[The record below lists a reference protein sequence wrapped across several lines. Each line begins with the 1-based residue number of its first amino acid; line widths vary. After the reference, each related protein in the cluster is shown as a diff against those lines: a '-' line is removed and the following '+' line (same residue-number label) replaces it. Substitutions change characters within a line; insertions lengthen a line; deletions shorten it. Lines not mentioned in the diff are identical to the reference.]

1 MVRSPHV
8 RRRGRVKI
16 FRPGAFGR
24 GVRLRGTGAYLPAR
38 VVDNAEL
45 TALGAP
51 LGDEEIVRL
60 SGIRARHWAAPDEA
74 TSDLAAQ
81 AARAAL
87 ATAGAAASEVERLLV
102 ATVSPDYASPSA
114 ACLVHAKLG
123 LPRVPAMDL
132 TASCS
137 GFLYALDA
145 AARAVVTGE
154 DNVLAVAADIRSRFV
169 DLQDRATCA
178 LFGDGAGAALVASG
192 PPDSGLLAIATIADG
207 TGAHS
212 V

>member
-1 MVRSPHV
+1 MVRSSHV
-8 RRRGRVKI
+8 SRRGGMKI
-16 FRPGAFGR
+16 FRPGALGR

-38 VVDNAEL
+38 VVSNVEL
-45 TALGAP
+45 AALGAP

-60 SGIRARHWAAPDEA
+60 SGIRTRHWAAPDEA
-74 TSDLAAQ
+74 TSDLATQ

-87 ATAGAAASEVERLLV
+87 ATAGAAASEIERLIV

-114 ACLVHAKLG
+114 ACVVHAKLG
-123 LPRVPAMDL
+123 LPRVPAVDL

-145 AARAVVTGE
+145 AARAVVTGD
-154 DNVLAVAADIRSRFV
+154 DNVMVVAADIRSRFV

-178 LFGDGAGAALVASG
+178 LFGGGAGAALVASG
-192 PPDSGLLAIATIADG
+192 PADTGL
-207 TGAHS
+207 
-212 V
+212 